1 MKQRFLSSPYPD
13 LSVSGKAV
21 TSVFK
26 LNFALSPSIVM
37 RACKGNLSV
46 ILLRLPACEEQNSE
60 CTLHLVYQFC
70 IGKRSKTVCK
80 KGRCPAFF
88 ANCPRNKVAIPIRD
102 TSGTPVFT
110 EKAPEFAPLTA
121 ENPTG
126 KPRWN
131 AFQRGFPVG
140 FSAVSGANS
149 GAFSVKTGVPE
160 VSRIGIATL
169 FRGQLAKNAG
179 HLPFLQTVLL
189 RFPIQN
195 W

>member
-1 MKQRFLSSPYPD
+1 MPAKAFLAIVKQRFLSSPYPD

-131 AFQRGFPVG
+131 AFQRGFPVVWP
-140 FSAVSGANS
+140 SSSWLWSG
-149 GAFSVKTGVPE
+149 K
-160 VSRIGIATL
+160 RISDPSI
-169 FRGQLAKNAG
+169 
-179 HLPFLQTVLL
+179 FLIHNQRIT
-189 RFPIQN
+189 
-195 W
+195 

>member
-1 MKQRFLSSPYPD
+1 MPAKVFLAIVKQRFLSSPYHG
-13 LSVSGKAV
+13 LFVSGKAG

-26 LNFALSPSIVM
+26 LNIALSPSIVM
-37 RACKGNLSV
+37 RACKGGGLSV

-88 ANCPRNKVAIPIRD
+88 ANYPRNKVAIPIRD

-121 ENPTG
+121 ESPTG

-131 AFQRGFPVG
+131 AFQRGFPVVWP
-140 FSAVSGANS
+140 SSSWLWSG
-149 GAFSVKTGVPE
+149 K
-160 VSRIGIATL
+160 
-169 FRGQLAKNAG
+169 RGSNL
-179 HLPFLQTVLL
+179 
-189 RFPIQN
+189 
-195 W
+195 

>member
-1 MKQRFLSSPYPD
+1 MPAKAFLAIVKQRFLSSPYPD

-121 ENPTG
+121 ENP
-126 KPRWN
+126 
-131 AFQRGFPVG
+131 AG
-140 FSAVSGANS
+140 FSRSLAFIVLALERKTEIEPPISFRYVSI
-149 GAFSVKTGVPE
+149 VCE
-160 VSRIGIATL
+160 I
-169 FRGQLAKNAG
+169 
-179 HLPFLQTVLL
+179 
-189 RFPIQN
+189 FPISRSPMRRS
-195 W
+195 